1 MSRYAHPDRRPP
13 MEEYQ
18 QALEKAVL
26 EYAATIGRNPK
37 HSADKPT
44 KIPGFPD
51 TLVWSTARQLAE
63 QGLISTSTIDEDGKV
78 IISDLREEGTTRLE
92 AILAELAQKE
102 EQQRQDREA
111 RVKTAKKK
119 KAWWQVWK

>member
-1 MSRYAHPDRRPP
+1 

-26 EYAATIGRNPK
+26 EYASTIGRNPK
-37 HSADKPT
+37 HSPDKPT

-63 QGLISTSTIDEDGKV
+63 QGLISTTTIDEGGKV
-78 IISDLREEGTTRLE
+78 VISDLREEGSARLE
-92 AILAELAQKE
+92 VIMAELAKKE
-102 EQQRQDREA
+102 DKERQDREA
-111 RVKTAKKK
+111 RMKSAKKK
-119 KAWWQVWK
+119 SWWQVWK